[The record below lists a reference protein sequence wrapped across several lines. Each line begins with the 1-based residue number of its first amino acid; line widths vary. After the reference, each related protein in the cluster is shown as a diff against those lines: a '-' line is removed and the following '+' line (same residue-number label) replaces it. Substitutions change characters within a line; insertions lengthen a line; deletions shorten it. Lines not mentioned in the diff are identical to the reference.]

1 MTPARERALRV
12 GLRVLALGLG
22 VVAAFAGRNAINA
35 DGISYLDIGDA
46 YVRGDWRGALS
57 AYWSPLYSWLLG
69 GTLAALG
76 PSAYWEFPVVHLVNV
91 VLFATALVCF
101 EVFLRAL
108 RDWRDAVGG
117 PAAGRGPADWTWRLW
132 GYAVF
137 LPASL
142 WMVTLRLVTPDLL
155 VLGAVLLTA
164 ALLARVCAGRASSAT
179 FVGLGLV
186 LGVGY
191 LAKLAMLPIA
201 VVTFALLAV
210 MSLRRTGVA
219 RGAAI
224 ALAGFAV
231 VALPWIVVLSAGMGR
246 LSVGESAGLNY
257 GWIVNRPEG
266 QRIETGL
273 TAFGTHEGLAHPP
286 VQLLAAPAV
295 YDFDGGVPGTVPL
308 WRDPGYWHEGAA
320 PHFNPSRQARAVLAN
335 LQRLGRLA
343 IGWAPCLLGLAVLA
357 VAGRRQVRAWRWPLF
372 ALALAS
378 APLGMYVAIHIEY
391 RYIGAFVVL
400 LLTAAFAAM
409 RAPDTPAARRLT
421 TAVVIAVFVAQVTPV
436 AATIAYDTAHEVKG
450 LVRADPLIHR
460 HWQIA
465 RGLQELGLRPG
476 DRVAVA
482 GDFFTAGWARLAR
495 LRVTAAVEPAAASAR
510 SAGAGARLDGALA
523 GAGVRAIVAE
533 GGPLDDGDWTR
544 LGDGHTWAR
553 LVSGAAPRAP
563 QAPQARV
570 R

>member
-35 DGISYLDIGDA
+35 DGISYLRHRRRLRPGRLA
-46 YVRGDWRGALS
+46 RRAQRVLEPAL
-57 AYWSPLYSWLLG
+57 L
-69 GTLAALG
+69 LAARRHAGGAGPVGVLG
-76 PSAYWEFPVVHLVNV
+76 ISVGVHLVNV

-101 EVFLRAL
+101 EVFLREL

-191 LAKLAMLPIA
+191 LGQARDAADRRRHLRAAGRRKD
-201 VVTFALLAV
+201 
-210 MSLRRTGVA
+210 LRRTGVA

-246 LSVGESAGLNY
+246 LSLGEFCRAQLRLDRQPARGPADRDRPDRVRHARGAGASAG
-257 GWIVNRPEG
+257 PA
-266 QRIETGL
+266 TGRAGAVSTTS
-273 TAFGTHEGLAHPP
+273 TAACRAPSALARSG
-286 VQLLAAPAV
+286 LLAR
-295 YDFDGGVPGTVPL
+295 G
-308 WRDPGYWHEGAA
+308 RR

-391 RYIGAFVVL
+391 RYIGAF
-400 LLTAAFAAM
+400 
-409 RAPDTPAARRLT
+409 
-421 TAVVIAVFVAQVTPV
+421 
-436 AATIAYDTAHEVKG
+436 
-450 LVRADPLIHR
+450 
-460 HWQIA
+460 
-465 RGLQELGLRPG
+465 
-476 DRVAVA
+476 
-482 GDFFTAGWARLAR
+482 
-495 LRVTAAVEPAAASAR
+495 SCC
-510 SAGAGARLDGALA
+510 S
-523 GAGVRAIVAE
+523 
-533 GGPLDDGDWTR
+533 
-544 LGDGHTWAR
+544 
-553 LVSGAAPRAP
+553 
-563 QAPQARV
+563 
-570 R
+570 

>member
-1 MTPARERALRV
+1 M
-12 GLRVLALGLG
+12 
-22 VVAAFAGRNAINA
+22 
-35 DGISYLDIGDA
+35 
-46 YVRGDWRGALS
+46 
-57 AYWSPLYSWLLG
+57 
-69 GTLAALG
+69 
-76 PSAYWEFPVVHLVNV
+76 NV

-108 RDWRDAVGG
+108 REWRDAVGRR

-210 MSLRRTGVA
+210 MSLRRAGVA

-231 VALPWIVVLSAGMGR
+231 VALPWIAVLSAGMGR

-295 YDFDGGVPGTVPL
+295 YEFDGGVPGTVPL

-320 PHFNPSRQARAVLAN
+320 HALQPVAAGARGAGQPSASRTAGD
-335 LQRLGRLA
+335 RLGAVPARPRRA
-343 IGWAPCLLGLAVLA
+343 GRRGPPAGAGLAVA
-357 VAGRRQVRAWRWPLF
+357 AVRA
-372 ALALAS
+372 
-378 APLGMYVAIHIEY
+378 
-391 RYIGAFVVL
+391 GA
-400 LLTAAFAAM
+400 
-409 RAPDTPAARRLT
+409 
-421 TAVVIAVFVAQVTPV
+421 
-436 AATIAYDTAHEVKG
+436 
-450 LVRADPLIHR
+450 
-460 HWQIA
+460 
-465 RGLQELGLRPG
+465 GLRPA
-476 DRVAVA
+476 RPCTSRSTSS
-482 GDFFTAGWARLAR
+482 TA
-495 LRVTAAVEPAAASAR
+495 TSAR
-510 SAGAGARLDGALA
+510 S
-523 GAGVRAIVAE
+523 
-533 GGPLDDGDWTR
+533 
-544 LGDGHTWAR
+544 
-553 LVSGAAPRAP
+553 SCCS
-563 QAPQARV
+563 
-570 R
+570 